1 MIVYIENFHM
11 YDLFSENDE
20 RCKPLTLLHVSGVLN
35 KLFLQLKKIK
45 LFYENWIVWPFNSF
59 RHFYNRRNGAEFIG
73 FY

>member
-11 YDLFSENDE
+11 YDLFSENYE

-45 LFYENWIVWPFNSF
+45 LFL
-59 RHFYNRRNGAEFIG
+59 
-73 FY
+73 